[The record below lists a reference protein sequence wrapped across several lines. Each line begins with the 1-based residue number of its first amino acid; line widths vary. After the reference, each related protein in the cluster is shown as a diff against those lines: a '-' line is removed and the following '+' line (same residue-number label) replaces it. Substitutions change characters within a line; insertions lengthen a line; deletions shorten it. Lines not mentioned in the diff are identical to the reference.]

1 MFAPASQPRFSLSI
15 DSHNGIDHGFQV
27 IAFTGHEAINKP
39 FCFTLELVSERMSL
53 DLEDLLNR
61 PAFLQFAPDT
71 GGIHGLIDQVSQGD
85 SGTRLTHY
93 SITLRPH
100 LARLRHRT
108 NQRIFQNRTV
118 RQIIAQVLKEH
129 HLLTNDYR
137 FKLGTTYAKREYCV
151 QYNESDLHFVQRLC
165 EEEGLHYHFE
175 HSPTAHQ
182 LVFGDNQMVFPK
194 LDSVIY
200 RRDNGL
206 VADKPVI
213 KRFKLRLETRVNR
226 TTRRDYH
233 FEKPLLKMEGSADIT
248 TQPDLEDYDY
258 PGGFTHRDQG
268 LQRANRALERHRHD
282 YRLGE
287 GQSDQPR
294 LVSGH
299 FLPLDGHPNEDWNDR
314 WLLTEVRHEGRQ
326 PQVLEE
332 SAHKIQSP
340 DNFQQ
345 GYRNTFF
352 ATPWQALYRP
362 PLHHPKP
369 RIFGSQTAVVTGP
382 KDQEIHCDRHG
393 RVKVQFHWDREGSG
407 DDKSSCWLRVS
418 SSWAGNRYGGMTIPR
433 VGMEVLVTFLEGDPD
448 QPLIS
453 GCLYHAEHIPPYDL
467 PAHQTRSVFRT
478 LSSPGGNGSNELRI
492 EDRAGQ
498 EHIYIHAQRDWD
510 QNIEH
515 EQKIRVGHERHD
527 RVEGN
532 SYSEFKAE
540 EHCTVD
546 GNRLTEVKA
555 DDHLT
560 VGGTQHIRA
569 GNGLLAYAGQEI
581 HLKAGNNVVI
591 EAGLEITVKAG
602 VSFLKIDASGVTIT
616 GPQIKLNSGGK
627 PTLGTGASPALPGL
641 VKQADDDGPGQLL
654 TQRLGEPGPIV
665 ELCQKPRN
673 GTPMDCPLAD
683 CGCRRALLSR
693 GRA

>member
-1 MFAPASQPRFSLSI
+1 
-15 DSHNGIDHGFQV
+15 
-27 IAFTGHEAINKP
+27 
-39 FCFTLELVSERMSL
+39 
-53 DLEDLLNR
+53 LLNR
-61 PAFLQFAPDT
+61 PAFLQFAPDA

-233 FEKPLLKMEGSADIT
+233 FEKPLLKMEGSADIK

-560 VGGTQHIRA
+560 VGGTQHIRVVD
-569 GNGLLAYAGQEI
+569 GLLAHAGQEI
-581 HLKAGNNVVI
+581 HLKAGN
-591 EAGLEITVKAG
+591 
-602 VSFLKIDASGVTIT
+602 
-616 GPQIKLNSGGK
+616 
-627 PTLGTGASPALPGL
+627 
-641 VKQADDDGPGQLL
+641 
-654 TQRLGEPGPIV
+654 
-665 ELCQKPRN
+665 
-673 GTPMDCPLAD
+673 
-683 CGCRRALLSR
+683 
-693 GRA
+693 

>member
-1 MFAPASQPRFSLSI
+1 MTLNPADRPYFSLSV
-15 DSHNGIDHGFQV
+15 DGFEHDFQ
-27 IAFTGHEAINKP
+27 ILSFTGHEAINKP

-61 PAFLQFAPDT
+61 PAFLQFAPDA

-352 ATPWQALYRP
+352 ATTWQALYRP

-407 DDKSSCWLRVS
+407 DDKSSCWVRVS

-560 VGGTQHIRA
+560 VGGTQHIRVVD
-569 GNGLLAYAGQEI
+569 GLLAHAGQEI
-581 HLKAGNNVVI
+581 HLKAGNKLII
-591 EAGLEITVKAG
+591 EAGLEITFKAG
-602 VSFLKIDASGVTIT
+602 GSFIKIDAGGVTVN
-616 GPQIKLNSGGK
+616 GSQVKLNSGGSPGKGSEAAPILPDLAVK
-627 PTLGTGASPALPGL
+627 PDGGDSGEMLVPAQT
-641 VKQADDDGPGQLL
+641 QAIK
-654 TQRLGEPGPIV
+654 R
-665 ELCQKPRN
+665 
-673 GTPMDCPLAD
+673 TPFCEECAQ
-683 CGCRRALLSR
+683 A
-693 GRA
+693 AEKANK

>member
-1 MFAPASQPRFSLSI
+1 MNA
-15 DSHNGIDHGFQV
+15 
-27 IAFTGHEAINKP
+27 T
-39 FCFTLELVSERMSL
+39 
-53 DLEDLLNR
+53 
-61 PAFLQFAPDT
+61 
-71 GGIHGLIDQVSQGD
+71 
-85 SGTRLTHY
+85 
-93 SITLRPH
+93 
-100 LARLRHRT
+100 
-108 NQRIFQNRTV
+108 
-118 RQIIAQVLKEH
+118 
-129 HLLTNDYR
+129 
-137 FKLGTTYAKREYCV
+137 
-151 QYNESDLHFVQRLC
+151 
-165 EEEGLHYHFE
+165 
-175 HSPTAHQ
+175 
-182 LVFGDNQMVFPK
+182 
-194 LDSVIY
+194 
-200 RRDNGL
+200 
-206 VADKPVI
+206 
-213 KRFKLRLETRVNR
+213 
-226 TTRRDYH
+226 
-233 FEKPLLKMEGSADIT
+233 
-248 TQPDLEDYDY
+248 
-258 PGGFTHRDQG
+258 
-268 LQRANRALERHRHD
+268 RHD

-299 FLPLDGHPNEDWNDR
+299 FLPLDGHPNEDWNDL
-314 WLLTEVRHEGRQ
+314 WLLTEVRHEGHQ
-326 PQVLEE
+326 PQVFEE
-332 SAHKIQSP
+332 SAHEIQSP

-393 RVKVQFHWDREGSG
+393 RVKVQFHWDRESNG

-433 VGMEVLVTFLEGDPD
+433 IGMEVLVTFLEGDPD

-498 EHIYIHAQRDWD
+498 EHIYVHAQRDWE

-515 EQKIRVGHERHD
+515 QQKIRVGHERHD

-569 GNGLLAYAGQEI
+569 GDGLLAHAGQEI
-581 HLKAGNNVVI
+581 HLKAG
-591 EAGLEITVKAG
+591 
-602 VSFLKIDASGVTIT
+602 
-616 GPQIKLNSGGK
+616 
-627 PTLGTGASPALPGL
+627 
-641 VKQADDDGPGQLL
+641 
-654 TQRLGEPGPIV
+654 
-665 ELCQKPRN
+665 
-673 GTPMDCPLAD
+673 
-683 CGCRRALLSR
+683 
-693 GRA
+693 